1 MIVKTGRLYLWKNDI
16 STKELIL
23 KVGTGSSDNE
33 YVEIDQ
39 TELESPVDATITVAT
54 EALYN
59 QAVWSPSITDIT
71 DFMFD
76 DERKIIIYA
85 KISAIE
91 AFELGEIGL
100 FVKNYNYDWDSGV
113 DISTVQQSEP
123 EVGNIW
129 FNENDDKLYTYSGTE
144 WDSGVDISTVQ
155 QSEPEVDDVWFNE
168 DDDKLYTY
176 IFTNN
181 SYVMISR
188 NLLHKQYVS
197 NTESKIIK
205 YTINI

>member
-1 MIVKTGRLYLWKNDI
+1 
-16 STKELIL
+16 LIL

-100 FVKNYNYDWDSGV
+100 FVKNYNYD
-113 DISTVQQSEP
+113 
-123 EVGNIW
+123 
-129 FNENDDKLYTYSGTE
+129 
-144 WDSGVDISTVQ
+144 
-155 QSEPEVDDVWFNE
+155 
-168 DDDKLYTY
+168 
-176 IFTNN
+176 
-181 SYVMISR
+181 
-188 NLLHKQYVS
+188 
-197 NTESKIIK
+197 
-205 YTINI
+205 